1 MKTRVPLS
9 VIEQLAVIPL
19 FAHCSHDEL
28 AGVASLGAVVARPA
42 GTNLVGQDRPGA
54 EFVVLLRGH
63 ARCVVDDTPV
73 RRFGPGDFFGELA
86 LIDGGVRTA
95 TVVTETDVEVL
106 VLDRREFDEMLDV
119 SPSVAQN
126 MLAELARRLRSTTRQ
141 LQQHRP

>member
-1 MKTRVPLS
+1 MKTRVPSS
-9 VIEQLAVIPL
+9 VLQQLAAVPL
-19 FAHCSHDEL
+19 FADCDHDEL
-28 AGVASLGAVVARPA
+28 TGVAALGAVVARPP
-42 GTNLVGQDRPGA
+42 GTQLVGQDRPGA

-63 ARCVVDDTPV
+63 AQCVVDGTRV

-95 TVVTETDVEVL
+95 TVVTDTDVEVL

-119 SPSVAQN
+119 SPTVAQN
-126 MLAELARRLRSTTRQ
+126 MLTELARRLRSTTRQ